1 MSKFTPGDKRI
12 NRTGRP
18 KGTPNKSTDELRRIL
33 IDFIDRNFEN
43 LQSDFDKLKR
53 PIDRLNFVEKLLK
66 HVLPAPQ
73 DELMKLSDEDLD
85 RLAERLKNEH
95 LKIV

>member
-1 MSKFTPGDKRI
+1 MARFKPGQSGNPAGKPAGTKSK
-12 NRTGRP
+12 NA
-18 KGTPNKSTDELRRIL
+18 EQLRRIL
-33 IDFIDRNFEN
+33 VNFIDANIES
-43 LQSDFDKLKR
+43 LQADFDKLKR